1 MNSSKN
7 SSIQEALL
15 AWNFTIDRAM
25 PWENEKDPYKI
36 WLSEVILQ
44 QTRVEQGKSY
54 YIKFISHYPSVHD
67 LAQAELDEVLQMWE
81 GLGYYSRARNLHI
94 AAKTIVKTH
103 NGTFPSN
110 YNDVI
115 NLKGIGEYTAAAIL
129 SFGFNK
135 PYAVLDGNVFR
146 ILSRIYLV
154 ESPIDTTL
162 GKKEFKALADDLLNI
177 KEPASHN
184 QAMMNFG
191 ATICTPRLP
200 NCTDCPIQIHCK
212 SYHELDNVTLLPI
225 KEKKIKR
232 RTRHIYYIVSF
243 NEHKYLFN
251 KRTEQDIWK
260 DLFDFPILL
269 EENKKT
275 TKKAINLALEN
286 IGINEHPA
294 ITTITQQLTHQY
306 LVYLLVFL

>member
-1 MNSSKN
+1 M
-7 SSIQEALL
+7 
-15 AWNFTIDRAM
+15 
-25 PWENEKDPYKI
+25 
-36 WLSEVILQ
+36 
-44 QTRVEQGKSY
+44 
-54 YIKFISHYPSVHD
+54 
-67 LAQAELDEVLQMWE
+67 
-81 GLGYYSRARNLHI
+81 
-94 AAKTIVKTH
+94 
-103 NGTFPSN
+103 
-110 YNDVI
+110 
-115 NLKGIGEYTAAAIL
+115 
-129 SFGFNK
+129 
-135 PYAVLDGNVFR
+135 DGNVFR

-232 RTRHIYYIVSF
+232 RTRHIFYIVSF
-243 NEHKYLFN
+243 NEHKYIFN

-275 TKKAINLALEN
+275 TKKAINLALAN

-294 ITTITQQLTHQY
+294 ITTITQQLTHQTINAH
-306 LVYLLVFL
+306 FLTLTQTPSSFISNIYPKSIISKPNDVASPKVINLFLEKK